1 VSERIEEGDIVHY
14 RDPDGTTHEAI
25 ADAPP
30 KRGEIL
36 VRFTTKGRATLVPAT
51 RVTKASNQW

>member
-1 VSERIEEGDIVHY
+1 VTERIVEGDIVHY
-14 RDPDGTTHEAI
+14 RDPDGVTHEAI

-36 VRFTTKGRATLVPAT
+36 VRFTTRGRAVLVPAT